1 MNMRIQSLLT
11 PTILMMA
18 LLVLPITGVYAAD
31 EVKWKT
37 FKEKNGLYTIKYPSN
52 WIPQKVDEL
61 KGYEITSPINMY
73 FVYSG
78 SGSSGAIISITAD
91 ESIFTNAI
99 DSVDSIYAYAQSL
112 PSYKLVQPME
122 CEKYVLKEA
131 QTCSTIIS
139 YKNTELP
146 GKPIVSELDIVTID
160 EDGVE
165 YVMAYIATKG
175 LFDDFIPVVEEMV
188 KSFSVTGDI
197 LSIGEESVEGAN
209 ESPDLPPLK
218 ESPTFQKL

>member
-1 MNMRIQSLLT
+1 MNTRIQNLLT
-11 PTILMMA
+11 PAILMA
-18 LLVLPITGVYAAD
+18 TLFILPLTGLYAED

-52 WIPQKVDEL
+52 WIPQKVDEFE
-61 KGYEITSPINMY
+61 GVDITSPINLY
-73 FVYSG
+73 FVYSD
-78 SGSSGAIISITAD
+78 SRSSGAIISIAAD
-91 ESIFTNAI
+91 ESIFTNAT

-112 PSYKLVQPME
+112 PRYKLVQPME
-122 CEKYVLKEA
+122 CEKYVLKEVQA
-131 QTCSTIIS
+131 CSTVIS

-146 GKPIVSELDIVTID
+146 RKPIVTELDIVTID

-165 YVMAYIATKG
+165 YVMAYIANKG
-175 LFDDFIPVVEEMV
+175 LFDDFLPVVEEMV

-197 LSIGEESVEGAN
+197 LSTGEESLGVN
-209 ESPDLPPLK
+209 DSPDLPPLT